1 MCREIRLISY
11 SHSPFQLFKYGPI
24 FLGMKPNLA
33 FTKIDSSLF
42 LCDIVIPDGCRL
54 ISILILMHQK
64 YLLRC
69 LVQVIVYFYRIISF
83 FFRKYLGY
91 ALTLLL
97 NEVI

>member
-1 MCREIRLISY
+1 MEIRLISY

-54 ISILILMHQK
+54 ISILILMYQMHLFK
-64 YLLRC
+64 LFIKMSC
-69 LVQVIVYFYRIISF
+69 ISYRIF
-83 FFRKYLGY
+83 
-91 ALTLLL
+91 LL
-97 NEVI
+97 NHKYFFH